1 MNGEPRR
8 SLSAPVTALLHEG
21 ATCSCH
27 GDRHVQR
34 PSRPNAGECC
44 RRCKSRCSR
53 SDYSVFAGVLLGM
66 VNAGWDEREAW
77 VHLVKSGNLGGR
89 LLQAKAARNEPAARN
104 YLHSE
109 WNRQRQFAA
118 ENPLRDRQASALLLS
133 RIEAA
138 LEDGS
143 PGLRRGS
150 AGVTDRL
157 VLRALLSRA
166 RSRET
171 PVACASVRQLEEE
184 TGVGK
189 NTVVKSLRRL
199 EAAGYVQPLLRRGRR
214 TGGCYALQLP
224 RSEGGT
230 GTTEGTGEG
239 FPVPLLPPASSA
251 LFGRGALPRGAR
263 ETLLAIPEYRLRVGC
278 GHLVLTRP
286 TSGGPVPG
294 NAPNRPGT
302 WPGAVVD
309 DLPEV
314 LRKTRQTVASHL
326 RKAEGLGL
334 VVKDAHGAYFAR
346 RVVDEQAFYDQIGL
360 VDMREARRAINE
372 AEREAY
378 AARDGARAAAVA
390 KVRRARQ
397 ERGR

>member
-1 MNGEPRR
+1 MSGDARR

-34 PSRPNAGECC
+34 SSRRNAGECC
-44 RRCKSRCSR
+44 RRCKSRCAR
-53 SDYSVFAGVLLGM
+53 SDHSVFAGVLLGM
-66 VNAGWDEREAW
+66 VNAGWDEQEAW
-77 VHLVKSGNLGGR
+77 VHLLKPSNLGGR

-104 YLHSE
+104 YLHAE
-109 WNRQRQFAA
+109 WNKRRQFAA
-118 ENPLRDRQASALLLS
+118 EHPLRDRQSTALLLS
-133 RIEAA
+133 RIESA
-138 LEDGS
+138 LDDGS

-166 RSRET
+166 RTQES

-199 EAAGYVQPLLRRGRR
+199 EAAGYLQPLLRRSRR

-230 GTTEGTGEG
+230 GTTEGIGEG

-251 LFGRGALPRGAR
+251 LFARGGLPRGAR
-263 ETLLAIPEYRLRVGC
+263 ETLLAIPEYRLRLGR

-286 TSGGPVPG
+286 TSGVPVVG
-294 NAPNRPGT
+294 SAPNRPGT

-309 DLPEV
+309 DLPEF
-314 LRKTRQTVASHL
+314 LRRTRQTVVSHL
-326 RKAEGLGL
+326 QKAEGLGL
-334 VVKDAHGAYFAR
+334 VVRDAHGAYFAR
-346 RVVDEQAFYDQIGL
+346 RVVDEQALYDQLGL
-360 VDMREARRAINE
+360 VDKRETRRAINA

-397 ERGR
+397 TRGG